1 MTEDLYLLIALYL
14 ALNTVAIIGVQLYL
28 MLTVI
33 PKAYKYDHADY
44 ERLVVF
50 LVDLK
55 PLPLLDSISRYI
67 IPFYGV
73 FMSYY
78 LIYLL
83 NFNDDIRGWKL
94 SSKVKY
100 AERELQ
106 KFRIFKRKQRW
117 KNYYYH

>member
-1 MTEDLYLLIALYL
+1 MTEDLCLFIATSL
-14 ALNTVAIIGVQLYL
+14 ALNAFAIIGVQLYL
-28 MLTVI
+28 MLAVI
-33 PKAYKYDHADY
+33 PKAYIYDHSDY

-55 PLPLLDSISRYI
+55 PLPLLDSISRYV

-73 FMSYY
+73 FMSFY

-83 NFNDDIRGWKL
+83 KFDDDIKGWKL
-94 SSKVKY
+94 SSKFKY

-106 KFRIFKRKQRW
+106 KFRIFKRKH
-117 KNYYYH
+117 K